1 MSNFNVGDR
10 IRVITKRWDRSN
22 FIQYHKTGTICTI
35 EDAHIEAAH
44 ISVVLD
50 EPEPGSG
57 IYSYCLRDIEHL
69 GPEPLDD
76 QEYHDVFAGQEI
88 YNGLRER

>member
-10 IRVITKRWDRSN
+10 IRVTTERWDRSK
-22 FIQYHKTGTICTI
+22 FTQYDKTGTICAI
-35 EDAHIEAAH
+35 CAGEGMYIN
-44 ISVVLD
+44 VVLD
-50 EPEPGSG
+50 EPEPGSS
-57 IYSYCLRDIEHL
+57 IYSYNPKDIEHL

-76 QEYHDVFAGQEI
+76 QEYHDVFSGQEI